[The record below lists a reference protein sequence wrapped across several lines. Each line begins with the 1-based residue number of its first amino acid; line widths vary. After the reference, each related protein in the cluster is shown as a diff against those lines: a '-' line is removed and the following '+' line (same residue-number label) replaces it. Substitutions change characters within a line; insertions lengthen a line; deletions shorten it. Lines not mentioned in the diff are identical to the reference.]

1 MNDRTEIRAWLMQ
14 LFARTLNVDVSED
27 TDLFDSGSLD
37 SLAFVE
43 LLLQLERAFGI
54 VTSVDDLEPDNF
66 RTIGCITDFI
76 VGRLESA
83 REGPAWTALRA
94 KAG

>member
-1 MNDRTEIRAWLMQ
+1 MNERAEIRTWLIQ
-14 LFARTLNVDVSED
+14 LFARTFSVDVSGD

-43 LLLQLERAFGI
+43 LLLHLERAFGI
-54 VTSVDDLEPDNF
+54 VTSVDDLEPGNF

-83 REGPAWTALRA
+83 REDPGWTALRA
-94 KAG
+94 RAG